1 MAANRTLVDAFVRDG
16 RAGDVAAQAF
26 DGAPVT
32 GYDTPVCGRATTLR
46 RKVQSETPVARNR
59 GFPLPPPQPPGPC
72 RAVSGSQVASS
83 GESTRITTITTMMRN
98 IGRAVLAM

>member
-1 MAANRTLVDAFVRDG
+1 MREGPHRPLTPGPSPGG
-16 RAGDVAAQAF
+16 RGENA
-26 DGAPVT
+26 
-32 GYDTPVCGRATTLR
+32 GRATTLR
-46 RKVQSETPVARNR
+46 RKVRSETPVARNR